1 MDKSKSK
8 MYVNLGSEA
17 IRNIFITPDGQL
29 TITIPWLMQLK
40 LCFEWAN
47 IYPKKFNY
55 LQLIDTNDMKT
66 NFAFVPKNVHFWPIM
81 WLD

>member
-8 MYVNLGSEA
+8 IYVDLRSES
-17 IRNIFITPDGQL
+17 IQNRFITPDGQSR
-29 TITIPWLMQLK
+29 TIIPWIMQLT

-81 WLD
+81 WSD